1 MSDRHLEA
9 REKSLLKRVDQLR
22 NKLLERDPWQL
33 AQNIGAVYDGHTF
46 HLEVWQQPIVLSSR
60 DFVAIDVQSGRPG
73 DAVTQAVLAYH
84 LVTADGTPPT
94 SRWIAFRELADGKFY
109 ASAFQSYTGTRLA
122 HQFGDDV
129 GAFEASARRI
139 GASPISLADSGL
151 RIQVLPQLPLAVVCW
166 LGDEDFETS
175 YRLLFDASADHQLPT
190 DGCAILGS
198 VLTSKLCAEQ
208 SKRITET

>member
-94 SRWIAFRELADGKFY
+94 SRWIAFRELA
-109 ASAFQSYTGTRLA
+109 LA
-122 HQFGDDV
+122 AKRRGDYDV
-129 GAFEASARRI
+129 SNALWEK
-139 GASPISLADSGL
+139 L
-151 RIQVLPQLPLAVVCW
+151 
-166 LGDEDFETS
+166 LGDSAEGIKAYEQLAIYYEHHAKSPQRAARLSREALARLQETD
-175 YRLLFDASADHQLPT
+175 R
-190 DGCAILGS
+190 
-198 VLTSKLCAEQ
+198 KKEEQ
-208 SKRITET
+208 AVNE